1 MLNRKQQIKI
11 LDLLLVVLTFVLF
24 IECLFYDQRVVNW
37 LCDLVTKSGVFG
49 WVVVGIMQFVQ
60 VAIIPIPAYFITLTS
75 MKMYPN
81 DLVLLFIVTLSAV
94 MLGVITAYWIGR
106 KWGKKAVVWAAGS
119 EDEYNKW
126 TTVLKSKKTNLF
138 YFLTVLL
145 PIFPDDV
152 LCLIAGSIRMNFW
165 WFFFANLVGRVI
177 GLISFMFV
185 FTAIG
190 DSLVTIII
198 FAVLLLA
205 ALILRFILKRRLK
218 NESSDNR

>member
-1 MLNRKQQIKI
+1 MLNRRQQIKL

-24 IECLFYDQRVVNW
+24 IECLFYDQRIVNW
-37 LCDLVTKSGVFG
+37 LCDLVTRSGVFG

-60 VAIIPIPAYFITLTS
+60 VTIIPIPAYFITLTS

-81 DLVLLFIVTLSAV
+81 DLVLLFVVTLGAV

-106 KWGKKAVVWAAGS
+106 KWGKKAVIWAAGS
-119 EDEYNKW
+119 EEEYNKW
-126 TTVLKSKKTNLF
+126 TTVLKSKKTNIF

-165 WFFFANLVGRVI
+165 WFFTANLVGRVI
-177 GLISFMFV
+177 GLVSFMFV
-185 FTAIG
+185 FTVIG

>member
-1 MLNRKQQIKI
+1 MLNRRQQIKL

-24 IECLFYDQRVVNW
+24 VECVFYDQRIVNW
-37 LCDLVTKSGVFG
+37 LCDLVMKSGVWG

-60 VAIIPIPAYFITLTS
+60 VTIIPIPAYFITLTS

-81 DLVLLFIVTLSAV
+81 DLVMLFIVTLSAV
-94 MLGVITAYWIGR
+94 MLGVVTAYVIGR
-106 KWGKKAVVWAAGS
+106 KWGKKAVIWAAGS
-119 EDEYNKW
+119 EEEYNKW
-126 TTVLKSKKTNLF
+126 TTVLKSKKTNIF
-138 YFLTVLL
+138 YLLTVLL

-152 LCLIAGSIRMNFW
+152 LCLVAGSIRMNFW

-190 DSLVTIII
+190 DSIATIII
-198 FAVLLLA
+198 FAVLLLV